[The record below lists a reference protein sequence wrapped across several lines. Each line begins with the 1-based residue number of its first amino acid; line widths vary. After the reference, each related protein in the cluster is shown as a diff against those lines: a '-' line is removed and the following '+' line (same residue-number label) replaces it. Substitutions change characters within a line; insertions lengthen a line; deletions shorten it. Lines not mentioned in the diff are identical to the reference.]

1 MKLFKYNKKE
11 KVFLIVALVII
22 ILLII
27 TSVAS
32 GFIFKDLEKKQNTNK
47 PIDSTKGITTYTE
60 SIDSKDK
67 DDDISNIV
75 SHDKTKYDGWDISMC
90 AEVIESLDWSGYLRP
105 DHTDE
110 DKYSLKISGDK
121 WTINVAGKKAH
132 EYTVKF
138 KSLTESVSVWPIYT
152 ITADISS
159 ADYTGTA
166 VIDFKIIDTSNRYVL
181 DCDKL
186 ICPGFKADM

>member
-32 GFIFKDLEKKQNTNK
+32 GFIFKNLEKKQNTN
-47 PIDSTKGITTYTE
+47 IHTGSTKGSVSSTE
-60 SIDSKDK
+60 SIDSEDK
-67 DDDISNIV
+67 GDKVSDIV
-75 SHDKTKYDGWDISMC
+75 SDDKTKYDDWDISMC

-110 DKYSLKISGDK
+110 DKYSLKISGNK
-121 WTINVAGKKAH
+121 WTVNVDGEKAH
-132 EYTVKF
+132 EYTVRF
-138 KSLTESVSVWPIYT
+138 INLTESVSVWPIYT

-159 ADYTGTA
+159 PDYTGTA
-166 VIDFKIIDTSNRYVL
+166 VIEFKIIDTSNRYVL
-181 DCDKL
+181 DCEKL